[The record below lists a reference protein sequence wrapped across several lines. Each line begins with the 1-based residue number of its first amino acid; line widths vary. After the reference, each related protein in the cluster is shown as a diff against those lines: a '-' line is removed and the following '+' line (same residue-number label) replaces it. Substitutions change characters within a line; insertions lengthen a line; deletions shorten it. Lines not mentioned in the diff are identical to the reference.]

1 MRPGVNINTKESPPP
16 LALPT
21 DSSVFLVGITE
32 KGPTSPVLSTTPTEW
47 TNNHGARNT
56 NTQLIADAAEFLFK
70 EGAKRIITLRVV
82 GGAAVAAS
90 VAVTDAGAATVFTA
104 LAKGPGAYGNDLNVV
119 IRTNADDT
127 NIPVG
132 SFVIRVQT
140 DAAVVQEESPALVD
154 KSEALYWISGTSQ
167 YLTYTDG
174 ASVNDPNRSTFSLAG
189 GSDDIAGVGDPQ
201 WQAALDRATA
211 DWGTGIV
218 IAPGRTSPTG
228 HSQLRAHADAYKRVA
243 YADAPDSPTI
253 PTVTAAA
260 AANRGRLLGLFW
272 PWVRVAGLTRGT
284 FRVVPPSV
292 IVAGI
297 SSYNDAQGM
306 SPNVPAAGD
315 NGVSRTALGL
325 TQTVLDADHQTLN
338 AAGVNVIRSRWNSI
352 RVMGWRTTSSEPSD
366 PRWIN
371 LGNARMFCFI
381 SNRGALIGER
391 FLFREIDG
399 RQRTVS
405 EWGAALGG
413 EIMMP
418 LFLAGSLYTETGR
431 PADAFRVDL
440 DENTPATAQNR
451 QLLADIVYVDAQ
463 FGEEINI
470 NLIKQLITEGVS

>member
-1 MRPGVNINTKESPPP
+1 MPDWRRSAGRGGTARREATFDNANRSAARKLDIDRPT
-16 LALPT
+16 
-21 DSSVFLVGITE
+21 
-32 KGPTSPVLSTTPTEW
+32 
-47 TNNHGARNT
+47 HGDVASGR
-56 NTQLIADAAEFLFK
+56 DE
-70 EGAKRIITLRVV
+70 
-82 GGAAVAAS
+82 AVAL
-90 VAVTDAGAATVFTA
+90 DQLG
-104 LAKGPGAYGNDLNVV
+104 GG
-119 IRTNADDT
+119 
-127 NIPVG
+127 
-132 SFVIRVQT
+132 
-140 DAAVVQEESPALVD
+140 VD
-154 KSEALYWISGTSQ
+154 RE
-167 YLTYTDG
+167 
-174 ASVNDPNRSTFSLAG
+174 
-189 GSDDIAGVGDPQ
+189 
-201 WQAALDRATA
+201 
-211 DWGTGIV
+211 
-218 IAPGRTSPTG
+218 
-228 HSQLRAHADAYKRVA
+228 
-243 YADAPDSPTI
+243 
-253 PTVTAAA
+253 
-260 AANRGRLLGLFW
+260 RLHD
-272 PWVRVAGLTRGT
+272 AGLTRGT